1 MSLAQS
7 LFVFI
12 TATSVSAILGS
23 LSNNGAD
30 PYRFRDGTN
39 DYDETNYNK

>member
-7 LFVFI
+7 SFDFI

-23 LSNNGAD
+23 LSNGAD
-30 PYRFRDGTN
+30 PYLFRDGTN
-39 DYDETNYNK
+39 DYDKTNYNK